1 MQKAVERRYN
11 REAGGVREMPQT
23 LEERVTLLERE
34 VKELRRT
41 QKPTDSDSSAG
52 NNRWVNAIF
61 GAFKD
66 DPLFEEAVKAG
77 QEYRKSQVPDY
88 MKGEQSTDV
97 SA

>member
-1 MQKAVERRYN
+1 
-11 REAGGVREMPQT
+11 MPQT

-34 VKELRRT
+34 VKELRQT
-41 QKPTDSDSSAG
+41 QKTTEAG
-52 NNRWVNAIF
+52 TENNQWVNVIF

-77 QEYRKSQVPDY
+77 QEYRKAQVPDY